1 MLGGYMAG
9 VTVSGVLW
17 AIFQNNAGGAWDN
30 AKKSF
35 EAGVEINGVMTY
47 KGSEAHKAAVTGD
60 TVGDPFKDTSGPSMN
75 ILIKLT
81 CLIGLVIAPILGGHS
96 NDNSHSEEIRKE
108 VRIEIKGDTSEMAAA
123 TITTATTVNGKT
135 TTNTQEIEGRVEE
148 IEEKAN
154 EAGTIISVNIQKDTK
169 KE

>member
-1 MLGGYMAG
+1 MAG
-9 VTVSGVLW
+9 VAVSGVLW

-35 EAGVEINGVMTY
+35 EAGVEINGEMTY

-81 CLIGLVIAPILGGHS
+81 CLVGLVIAPILGGHS
-96 NDNSHSEEIRKE
+96 SHDTPNNEVIVADEKRENKDVMVTVDMNSDTTDVSVIKVVAVSGNDTVTNKEI
-108 VRIEIKGDTSEMAAA
+108 TL
-123 TITTATTVNGKT
+123 
-135 TTNTQEIEGRVEE
+135 EGETP
-148 IEEKAN
+148 N
-154 EAGTIISVNIQKDTK
+154 MDSIINDAKSSAMDSL
-169 KE
+169 